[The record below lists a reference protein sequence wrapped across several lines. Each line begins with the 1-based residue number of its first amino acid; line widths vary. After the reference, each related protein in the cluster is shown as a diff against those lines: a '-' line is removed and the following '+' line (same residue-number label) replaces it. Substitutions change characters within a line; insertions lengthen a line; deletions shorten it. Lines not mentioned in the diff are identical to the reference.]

1 MVEVFGVTLAWP
13 VLLKLG
19 AAVLAVIAG
28 SVIAATWLE
37 RALAAWARRRGLA
50 PEGAHILRVRR
61 FVLPVLL
68 IGALHAALGPLALPR
83 NLHAV
88 LGRILGIANLA
99 LGLYLI
105 AQLSLTLLERL
116 TARSEAGQRV
126 GEQVMTMARVTLV
139 VIFGA
144 LLLDNLGVHLTALVT
159 TLGIGSLAVALALQ
173 DTLGNFFAGL
183 YLKADRPVRPGDYV
197 RVDTG
202 DEGTVMHIGWRST
215 RLQTPGNNPVVLPN
229 ERLSKAVV
237 TNYNL
242 PDPEVSV
249 DVRVTVAYDADLER
263 VERLLLE
270 AARRTQADM
279 EGLLAQ
285 PPPAVR
291 LIPGFGSKGL
301 DLTLSVWVRDFRDK
315 AGVEDALRRH
325 ILVHFR
331 AEAINIPTT

>member
-1 MVEVFGVTLAWP
+1 MVQLFGVSLAWP

-19 AAVLAVIAG
+19 GAVLAVIAG

-37 RALAAWARRRGLA
+37 RALGAWARRRGLA

-68 IGALHAALGPLALPR
+68 IGALHAALGSLALPR

-105 AQLSLTLLERL
+105 AQLSLALLERL

-126 GEQVMTMARVTLV
+126 GEQVMTMARVTLAV
-139 VIFGA
+139 VFGA

-215 RLQTPGNNPVVLPN
+215 RLQTLANNTVVLPN

-263 VERLLLE
+263 VERLMLE
-270 AARRTQADM
+270 AARRARAEQDA
-279 EGLLAQ
+279 LLDD

-291 LIPGFGSKGL
+291 LIPGFGGKGL
-301 DLTLSVWVRDFRDK
+301 ELTLNVRVREFRDRP
-315 AGVEDALRRH
+315 GVEDALRRH
-325 ILVHFR
+325 ILGLFR
-331 AEAINIPTT
+331 TDAIKIPVS

>member
-1 MVEVFGVTLAWP
+1 MVEVFGVTLAWS

-19 AAVLAVIAG
+19 TAVLAVIAG

-37 RALAAWARRRGLA
+37 RALATWARRRGL
-50 PEGAHILRVRR
+50 PPDGAHAFRVRR
-61 FVLPVLL
+61 FVRPVLL
-68 IGALHAALGPLALPR
+68 MGALHATLGSLDLPR
-83 NLHAV
+83 NLRTMLGRV
-88 LGRILGIANLA
+88 LGVANLA

-105 AQLSLTLLERL
+105 AQLSLALLGRL

-126 GEQVMTMARVTLV
+126 GTQVMTMARLTLV
-139 VIFGA
+139 VVFGA

-183 YLKADRPVRPGDYV
+183 YLQADRPVRPGDYV
-197 RVDTG
+197 RLDTG

-215 RLQTPGNNPVVLPN
+215 RLQTLANNTVVLPN

-237 TNYNL
+237 TNYSL
-242 PDPEVSV
+242 PDPEVAV
-249 DVRVTVAYDADLER
+249 DVRVTVPYDADLER

-270 AARRTQADM
+270 AARQARAEQD
-279 EGLLAQ
+279 GLLDH

-291 LIPGFGSKGL
+291 LIPGFGGKGL
-301 DLTLSVWVRDFRDK
+301 ELTLSVRVRDVRDRP
-315 AGVEDALRRH
+315 AVEDAVRRH
-325 ILVHFR
+325 ILALFR
-331 AEAINIPTT
+331 IEAIQMPVS

>member
-1 MVEVFGVTLAWP
+1 MVQVLGVSLAWP

-28 SVIAATWLE
+28 SVIAATWVE
-37 RALAAWARRRGLA
+37 RAVAAWARRRGLTA
-50 PEGAHILRVRR
+50 DGTHVIRVRR

-68 IGALHAALGPLALPR
+68 IGALHATLGSLELPH
-83 NLHAV
+83 NLQAV
-88 LGRILGIANLA
+88 IGRILAVANLT
-99 LGLYLI
+99 LTLYLI
-105 AQLSLTLLERL
+105 AQLSLALLGRL
-116 TARSEAGQRV
+116 TARNEASQRV
-126 GEQVMTMARVTLV
+126 GSQVMTMARVTLAIV
-139 VIFGA
+139 FGA
-144 LLLDNLGVHLTALVT
+144 LLLDNLGIHLTALVT

-183 YLKADRPVRPGDYV
+183 YLQADRPVRVGDYV

-215 RLQTPGNNPVVLPN
+215 RLRTITNNTVVLPN

-237 TNYNL
+237 TNYSL
-242 PDPEVSV
+242 PDPEVAV
-249 DVRVTVAYDADLER
+249 DVHVTVAYDSDLDR
-263 VERLLLE
+263 VERLLAE
-270 AARRTQADM
+270 AARHARADHPGM
-279 EGLLAQ
+279 LDD

-291 LIPGFGSKGL
+291 LIPGFGPKGL

-331 AEAINIPTT
+331 AEAIKIPTT

>member
-1 MVEVFGVTLAWP
+1 MVQLFGVSLAWP

-28 SVIAATWLE
+28 SVIAATWTE
-37 RALAAWARRRGLA
+37 RALAAWARRRGLL
-50 PEGAHILRVRR
+50 PEGTRFFRVRR

-68 IGALHAALGPLALPR
+68 IGTLHATLGSLALPR

-88 LGRILGIANLA
+88 LGRILAVANLA

-105 AQLSLTLLERL
+105 AQLSLTLLDRL

-126 GEQVMTMARVTLV
+126 GTQVMAMARVTLAV
-139 VIFGA
+139 VFGA

-183 YLKADRPVRPGDYV
+183 YLKADRPVRLGDYV

-215 RLQTPGNNPVVLPN
+215 RLQTLANNTVVLPN

-242 PDPEVSV
+242 PDPEASV
-249 DVRVTVAYDADLER
+249 DVRVTVAYDTDLER
-263 VERLLLE
+263 VERLMLE
-270 AARRTQADM
+270 AARRAGSDHA
-279 EGLLAQ
+279 GLLDD
-285 PPPAVR
+285 PPPTVR
-291 LIPGFGSKGL
+291 LIPGFGLKGL
-301 DLTLSVWVRDFRDK
+301 ELTLSVRVREFLDRP
-315 AGVEDALRRH
+315 AVEDALRRH
-325 ILVHFR
+325 MLALFR
-331 AEAINIPTT
+331 TDAITMPVS

>member
-1 MVEVFGVTLAWP
+1 MVEVLGVRLAWP

-50 PEGAHILRVRR
+50 PEGARFLRVRR

-68 IGALHAALGPLALPR
+68 IGALHAALGSLALPR
-83 NLHAV
+83 NLHVV
-88 LGRILGIANLA
+88 LGRILGVANLA
-99 LGLYLI
+99 LALYLI
-105 AQLSLTLLERL
+105 AQLSLTLLDRL

-126 GEQVMTMARVTLV
+126 GAQVMAMARVTFAV
-139 VIFGA
+139 VFGA
-144 LLLDNLGVHLTALVT
+144 LLLDNLGIHLTALVT

-202 DEGTVMHIGWRST
+202 DEGTVMQIGWRST
-215 RLQTPGNNPVVLPN
+215 RLQTLANNTVVLPN

-237 TNYNL
+237 TNFNL
-242 PDPEVSV
+242 PDPEVAV
-249 DVRVTVAYDADLER
+249 DVRVTVAYDADVER
-263 VERLLLE
+263 VERLMLE
-270 AARRTQADM
+270 AARRARAEHD
-279 EGLLAQ
+279 GLLDD
-285 PPPAVR
+285 PPPVVR
-291 LIPGFGSKGL
+291 LVPGFGQKGL
-301 DLTLSVWVRDFRDK
+301 ELTLSVRVREVRERT
-315 AGVEDALRRH
+315 GVEDTLRRH
-325 ILVHFR
+325 MLALFR
-331 AEAINIPTT
+331 TDAIKIPVS

>member
-1 MVEVFGVTLAWP
+1 MVQLFGVSLAWP

-28 SVIAATWLE
+28 SVVAATWTE
-37 RALAAWARRRGLA
+37 RALAAWARRRGLL
-50 PEGAHILRVRR
+50 PEGAHLLRVRR

-68 IGALHAALGPLALPR
+68 IGALHATLGSLALPR
-83 NLHAV
+83 NLHTV

-215 RLQTPGNNPVVLPN
+215 RLQTLANNTVGLPN

-263 VERLLLE
+263 VERLMLE
-270 AARRTQADM
+270 AARRATAEQDA
-279 EGLLAQ
+279 LLDD
-285 PPPAVR
+285 PPPSVR
-291 LIPGFGSKGL
+291 LIPGFGGKGL
-301 DLTLSVWVRDFRDK
+301 ELTLNVRVREFRDRP
-315 AGVEDALRRH
+315 AAEDALRRH
-325 ILVHFR
+325 ILGLFR
-331 AEAINIPTT
+331 TDA

>member
-1 MVEVFGVTLAWP
+1 MVQLFGVSLAWP

-19 AAVLAVIAG
+19 GAVLAVIAG

-37 RALAAWARRRGLA
+37 RALGAWARRRGLA

-68 IGALHAALGPLALPR
+68 IGALHAALGSLALPR

-105 AQLSLTLLERL
+105 AQLSLALLERL

-215 RLQTPGNNPVVLPN
+215 RLQTLANNTVVLPN

-263 VERLLLE
+263 VERLMLE
-270 AARRTQADM
+270 AARRARAEQDA
-279 EGLLAQ
+279 LLDD

-291 LIPGFGSKGL
+291 LIPGFGGKGL
-301 DLTLSVWVRDFRDK
+301 ELTLNVRVREFRDRP
-315 AGVEDALRRH
+315 GVEDALRRH
-325 ILVHFR
+325 ILGLFR
-331 AEAINIPTT
+331 TDAIKIPVS